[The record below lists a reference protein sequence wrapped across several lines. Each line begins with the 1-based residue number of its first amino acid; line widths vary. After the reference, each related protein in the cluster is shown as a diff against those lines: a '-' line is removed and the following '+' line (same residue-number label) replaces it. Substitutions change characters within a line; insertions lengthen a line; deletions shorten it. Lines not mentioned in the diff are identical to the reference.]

1 MKRKVAIVGGGMAGL
16 AAAFDLTRTKALQDH
31 FDVTIYQLGW
41 RLGGKAASGRLP
53 DSRIIE
59 HGLHVWFGC
68 YENAFELVRATY
80 KEWHPKP
87 NQAITKLEQAFE
99 PQRLTVVGSGARAAF
114 FGLYWPKMDGRPGEG
129 GPRLTLWPCVTQ
141 LLCVIEAQYRQLKP
155 PPIFDPPALTIPDD
169 IVVLLAEANVHID
182 GDLTRGPQRT
192 FALQVNF
199 ENSLTASVDW
209 GASFTQNPRLRTDK
223 QQRGFVRYLR
233 LISAH
238 LWNDARFKA
247 QTNGLFLQQLIDV
260 GTALVKGVI
269 IEMALGGASIAELD
283 ALDFREWLCGAGA
296 HRDSVY
302 GSSIVQSLYDTA
314 FEYCGGDKRRPSFG
328 AGCAAQTSMRLFGGY
343 RDAFAYETVAGLGE
357 VAVVPIYRV
366 LRERGV
372 NFQFFH
378 KLTRVELNE
387 ARDGV
392 AQIHFDRQVDLCVET
407 YEPTIEPKAEFRNLE
422 HWPECP
428 QWDQIE
434 NGAAFMGLDLE
445 SYWCTQK
452 TGEVKLSQGQHF
464 DKVLLAV
471 PVGSFKP
478 LNDKWGPCAELIEAN
493 RRFKKMTD
501 AASLVPTISVQA
513 WCTPSLREMGWPPN
527 GLPSQGMTD
536 FPTSTGPTPLNIW
549 ADRTVVLNS
558 EYWLDRPPPGS
569 LQYLC
574 DVLETSLY
582 KEPPKR
588 SGVPA
593 AAKRAAHELAVG
605 WFENSSRVLWPLAS
619 PNSMFDW
626 NVLYDPQG
634 RTGKDR
640 LDYQIVKANID
651 PWACC
656 TGSPAGSTRWRLGTD
671 RSGFDHLL
679 LAGSWIDTGFNIES
693 IETAVMSGKQAA
705 RAIIGAGAVIDGEDF
720 LHFDRGI
727 GGWIREMVLGAEA
740 AAETLLGSAL
750 GTGGPYARRASFRR
764 RERGARK

>member
-1 MKRKVAIVGGGMAGL
+1 MKRRVAIVGGGMAGL
-16 AAAFDLTRTKALQDH
+16 AAAFDLTRTKALQEH

-53 DSRIIE
+53 DSRIVE

-68 YENAFELVRATY
+68 YENAFELVRAAY
-80 KEWHPKP
+80 KEWRPKP
-87 NQAITKLEQAFE
+87 DQAITRLEQAFE
-99 PQRLTVVGSGARAAF
+99 PQRLTVVGSGARGVF
-114 FGLYWPKMDGRPGEG
+114 SGVYWPKMDGLPGEG

-141 LLCVIEAQYRQLKP
+141 LLRVIEAQYCRHKP
-155 PPIFDPPALTIPDD
+155 PNFDPPVVAIPHD
-169 IVVLLAEANVHID
+169 IAVLLVEADVRIEA
-182 GDLTRGPQRT
+182 DLTRRPQHAFSLR
-192 FALQVNF
+192 F
-199 ENSLTASVDW
+199 EKSLIAGGDWAASL
-209 GASFTQNPRLRTDK
+209 TQNPGLRNDR

-233 LISAH
+233 LISAY
-238 LWNDARFKA
+238 LWNDAELKA
-247 QTNGLFLQQLIDV
+247 LTNGLFLQQLIDV

-296 HRDSVY
+296 QREAVY

-343 RDAFAYETVAGLGE
+343 RDAFAYEPVAGLGE
-357 VAVVPIYRV
+357 IAVVPIYRV

-392 AQIHFDRQVDLCVET
+392 AQIHFDRQVDLCVEA

-428 QWDQIE
+428 RWDQIE
-434 NGAAFMGLDLE
+434 NGAALKGLDLE
-445 SYWCTQK
+445 SYWCNQK
-452 TGEVKLSQGQHF
+452 TGEVELRQGQDF
-464 DKVLLAV
+464 DEVVLAV
-471 PVGSFKP
+471 PVGAFKP
-478 LNDKWGPCAELIEAN
+478 LNDTPGPCAELIDAS

-513 WCTPSLREMGWPPN
+513 WCTPSLGKLGWPPQ
-527 GLPSQGMTD
+527 GLPRQDMTD

-549 ADRTVVLNS
+549 ADRTVVLNH
-558 EYWLDRPPPGS
+558 EYWPDRRPPGS

-574 DVLETSLY
+574 DTLETSLY
-582 KEPPKR
+582 KEPPDR
-588 SGVPA
+588 PGVPEE
-593 AAKRAAHELAVG
+593 AKCRAHRLAVD
-605 WFENSSRVLWPLAS
+605 WFENGSRVFWPLAS
-619 PNSMFDW
+619 PNDTFDW
-626 NVLYDPQG
+626 NVLYDPEG

-640 LDYQIVKANID
+640 LDYQVVKANID

-656 TGSPAGSTRWRLGTD
+656 TGSPAGSTRWRLATD
-671 RSGFDHLL
+671 RSGFDHLF

-693 IETAVMSGKQAA
+693 IETAVVSGKQAA
-705 RAIIGAGAVIDGEDF
+705 RALIGAGAVIDGEDF
-720 LHFDRGI
+720 LHFDSGL
-727 GGWIREMVLGAEA
+727 GGWIRELVLGAEA
-740 AAETLLGSAL
+740 VAETVLGSAL
-750 GTGGPYARRASFRR
+750 GTGGPYARRDSFWRR
-764 RERGARK
+764 